1 MAKRRNYKQNPHN
14 LLILGGLILSVV
26 VILITAL
33 LINQNRFDTNSKADF
48 IDPRQ
53 TNCFRMCVDNN
64 TDCNACLPN
73 KKPIRLISARPIR
86 SFPVVT
92 VPPRTPLPT
101 VEIN

>member
-73 KKPIRLISARPIR
+73 K
-86 SFPVVT
+86 
-92 VPPRTPLPT
+92 
-101 VEIN
+101 NQ

>member
-1 MAKRRNYKQNPHN
+1 MDIKNVKE
-14 LLILGGLILSVV
+14 LIRITKKELLSVV

-64 TDCNACLPN
+64 TW
-73 KKPIRLISARPIR
+73 
-86 SFPVVT
+86 
-92 VPPRTPLPT
+92 
-101 VEIN
+101 